1 MNTAKL
7 FIELEQYQEASEILE
22 ELTEDDDQVSEIWY
36 LLAFC
41 YSYFDPKSAP
51 ECLEKAIKL
60 LNEAGVTEEVI
71 WQQVNDLSEK
81 LKNELGEIE
90 TNNDEKMDV
99 D

>member
-7 FIELEQYQEASEILE
+7 FIELDQYKYASEILE
-22 ELTEDDDQVSEIWY
+22 ELTEDDDLVAEIWY

-41 YSYFDPKSAP
+41 YSFLEVKSAS

-60 LNEAGVTEEVI
+60 LKESEVTEEVI
-71 WQQVNDLSEK
+71 WKQVNELSAKLEK
-81 LKNELGEIE
+81 ESENINGAD
-90 TNNDEKMDV
+90 DEKMDV

>member
-1 MNTAKL
+1 M
-7 FIELEQYQEASEILE
+7 EQYKEASEILE

-41 YSYFDPKSAP
+41 YSYFDVQSSP

-60 LNEAGVTEEVI
+60 LNDSGITEESI
-71 WQQVNDLSEK
+71 WKQVNDLSEK
-81 LKNELGEIE
+81 IKNELGKIE
-90 TNNDEKMDV
+90 KNDEEEMDV